1 MNTMTTAI
9 ETGSIQGTDRIRRF
23 REASRSRGA
32 DQPPSP
38 YLERL
43 AEAHDRYADLPWR
56 LRQARARADALA
68 DMPVTLFP
76 DERLVGMV
84 YHCGPAPDV
93 ENPTD
98 YARFGAE
105 RVRDKL
111 PENRELI
118 AFSICRDGAMP
129 GHVTWHW
136 DWILEKGVLSLLED
150 YRQALEVAPDEV
162 ARAFFEGVIL
172 SLEALLR
179 WNDRHVEALR
189 EELEGAQEEKAARL
203 ASLIELCERVPAH
216 PARTFYE
223 AVQSFYFQ
231 HLAVMRES
239 PYGGNGPGRLDTLLW
254 PYLERD
260 LDSGVMTLAGA
271 RELIDELFIRIEERI
286 QDRDGWVEAVVVGGS
301 NADGRSTVNPL
312 SHMMVES
319 IIDLDQTHP
328 TIYMRMPGDP
338 PPEWVELAGR
348 YLTEGK
354 NRAQILNDPAITEGL
369 RGYGLTAEDASM
381 YTCGGCMEVTPQGMN
396 SDLLFSGWHNVT
408 KTVELILTGGVCLKT
423 GERWEAAGLEP
434 LEAHDDFETLYE
446 AFEGE
451 LQRELKILFSRY
463 DLYSE
468 AMAEHRPLYLMS
480 SMTADCLERGREL
493 HDGGARYHHY
503 GSSPLG
509 IPNAADALSA
519 VKRAVFDESICS
531 ATELLEALGTDFEGR
546 DALRLRLRALP
557 KYGQQHAEADAM
569 MSRVLSSVCDI
580 YASHRNRL
588 GGRVKPVVLTF
599 VWAPMAGADLG
610 ATADGQHAGTPVAHG
625 LTPQKAGLSEGI
637 TAAIGSCTG
646 LPLSKVSGGAST
658 MWDLDHQWATPEVAG
673 NLLTTFLELGG
684 HIFQG
689 NTTDV
694 AELVRARE
702 DPRSRPDLLVRV
714 GGYSARFVTL
724 SPELQEEIIA
734 RHRHST

>member
-1 MNTMTTAI
+1 MTTAL
-9 ETGSIQGTDRIRRF
+9 ETESAQDTDRIGRILS
-23 REASRSRGA
+23 ASRSRGA

-38 YLERL
+38 YLARL

-68 DMPVTLFP
+68 DMPVYLFP

-84 YHCGPAPDV
+84 YHCGPIPEV

-105 RVRDKL
+105 RVREAL
-111 PENRELI
+111 PENEELI
-118 AFSICRDGAMP
+118 AFGICRDGAMP
-129 GHVTWHW
+129 GHITWHW
-136 DWILEKGVLSLLED
+136 DWILEKGVLGLLDE
-150 YRQALEVAPDEV
+150 YREAVGTARDDV
-162 ARAFFEGVIL
+162 ARAFYEGVIL

-189 EELEGAQEEKAARL
+189 EELGVAQDEETVRL
-203 ASLIELCERVPAH
+203 RSLIELCERVPAH
-216 PARTFYE
+216 RARTFHE

-254 PYLERD
+254 PYLEQD
-260 LDSGVMTLAGA
+260 IDSGAITMEDA
-271 RELIDELFIRIEERI
+271 RELIDELFIRIEERV

-301 NADGRSTVNPL
+301 HSDGSSSVNPL
-312 SHMMVES
+312 SYMMVES

-328 TIYMRMPGDP
+328 TIYMRMPEDS

-348 YLTEGK
+348 YLLEGK

-396 SDLLFSGWHNVT
+396 SDLLFSGWHNVA
-408 KTVELILTGGVCLKT
+408 KTVELALTGGVCLKT
-423 GERWEAAGLEP
+423 RERWDAAGLAP
-434 LEAHDDFETLYE
+434 LAAHDSFETLYE

-451 LQRELKILFSRY
+451 LRRELKILFSRY
-463 DLYSE
+463 DFYSE

-509 IPNAADALSA
+509 IPNAADALYA
-519 VKRAVFDESICS
+519 AKHAVFDEGICT
-531 ATELLEALGTDFEGR
+531 AEELLEALRSDFEGQE
-546 DALRLRLRALP
+546 ALRLRLRALP

-569 MSRVLSSVCDI
+569 MARVLSSVCEI
-580 YASHRNRL
+580 YSSHRNRL
-588 GGRVKPVVLTF
+588 SGRVKPVVLTF
-599 VWAPMAGADLG
+599 VWAPMAGAALG

-637 TAAIGSCTG
+637 TSAIGSCTG

-658 MWDLDHQWATPEVAG
+658 MWDLDHQWIRPVVAEH
-673 NLLTTFLELGG
+673 LLTTFLELGG

-694 AELVRARE
+694 EELVRARE
-702 DPRSRPDLLVRV
+702 DPRSHPNLLVRV
-714 GGYSARFVTL
+714 GGYSARFVSL
-724 SPELQEEIIA
+724 APELQEEIIT